1 MPQWHGDLNK
11 RKVTG
16 GKKRTCR
23 TKRRREVGSDA
34 AETRLG
40 EPSIRVKRVRG
51 AGTKTRLLSAKYA
64 NVTNPSTYKTKK
76 VEIIRVL
83 KNPTNVDYD
92 RRGVVT
98 KGAIIKTQLG
108 EAKVTSRPGQDGVV
122 NAILISRSKSRS

>member
-1 MPQWHGDLNK
+1 MPQCHGDLSK

-16 GKKRTCR
+16 GKKRTYR

-40 EPSIRVKRVRG
+40 EPSRRFKRIG
-51 AGTKTRLLSAKYA
+51 GGGTKTRLLSAKYA
-64 NVTNPSTYKTKK
+64 NVTNPSTHKTKK

-83 KNPTNVDYD
+83 KNPANVDYD
-92 RRGVVT
+92 RRGVIT
-98 KGAIIKTQLG
+98 KGAIIKTQSG

-122 NAILISRSKSRS
+122 NAILIGRPKSRS